1 MIDFH
6 GSTGY
11 GQAFTDAI
19 SGHWGDRPL
28 EDLQKGWAYA
38 LRQYPFLDGSRA
50 CALGGSYGGY
60 MVNWMAGRWKE
71 PWRCLVSTGVFD
83 TRAQGYMT
91 EELCSRMDMGAC
103 MRSPRA
109 TRVQTVNHVRK

>member
-1 MIDFH
+1 MADRRARWATTSTTAGTPQTYAGAGYAVVMIDFH

-28 EDLQKGWAYA
+28 EDLQKGWAAA
-38 LRQYPFLDGSRA
+38 LAKYSFLDGDRA

-60 MVNWMAGRWKE
+60 MVNWIAGNWNTPE
-71 PWRCLVSTGVFD
+71 S
-83 TRAQGYMT
+83 
-91 EELCSRMDMGAC
+91 GAGSAW
-103 MRSPRA
+103 SPRRRSSTTA
-109 TRVQTVNHVRK
+109 